1 MLKSIHLSL
10 DAMGGDK
17 APEIVIEGAAQ
28 SKIRHP
34 DLKFS
39 FFGNKDKIFP
49 IINSLEILR
58 NSNVIHTDQI
68 IDANEKPSIAV
79 RKGKNSSMGMAI
91 QLLNQAK
98 LMQ

>member
-34 DLKFS
+34 NLKFS
-39 FFGNKDKIFP
+39 FFGNKDKI
-49 IINSLEILR
+49 NL
-58 NSNVIHTDQI
+58 
-68 IDANEKPSIAV
+68 
-79 RKGKNSSMGMAI
+79 
-91 QLLNQAK
+91 
-98 LMQ
+98 